1 MELSERATSTGK
13 PVVQEEILCL
23 CNAYGVELTTKLLK
37 SCLNKVQVQSE
48 EVEQQQVAYLQEA
61 SQPQP

>member
-1 MELSERATSTGK
+1 MELSERAISTDK
-13 PVVQEEILCL
+13 LVVQEEILLL
-23 CNAYGVELTTKLLK
+23 CNTYGVELTTTLLK